1 MGSGGF
7 QEAPWDLKAPIPA
20 GTYHIQCD
28 SIIIR
33 SVDTTFDLIWRHG
46 ATDTLLGTWQ
56 QHWEPLPGGVYEA
69 QPYEHDVTG
78 APAVDGEGQ
87 LIFRYTG
94 MNATLDQAYIP
105 NGDGQL
111 SNGRIPAITI
121 PQ

>member
-1 MGSGGF
+1 VGSGGS
-7 QEAPWDLKAPIPA
+7 QEAPWDLKAAIPA
-20 GTYHIQCD
+20 GTYHVQCD

-33 SVDTTFDLIWRHG
+33 TVDTTFDLIWRHAG
-46 ATDTLLGTWQ
+46 TDTLLGTWQ

-69 QPYEHDVTG
+69 QAYEHDVTD
-78 APAVDGEGQ
+78 APAVDADGQ

-105 NGDGQL
+105 NGDGEL
-111 SNGRIPAITI
+111 SKGRIPNITI